1 MLKLYNIGKTQ
12 DLEGGYY
19 MQRAVFYARV
29 STEEEKQI
37 NALAKQI
44 QENKD
49 VIASK
54 GWELVDQYIDEGK
67 SGTTTDRRT
76 EYKRLISDMYLDKFD
91 IIVIKSQDRLMR
103 DLTEWGNFRRIL
115 ASTQKEL
122 FLYLENTFYS
132 PDTDYIPAN
141 IKAMMSEWYSI
152 ELSKK
157 MNNSEKQRIE
167 KALKGEPLSAKGNS
181 KSLGFTIVNGKW
193 VQVPD
198 QIELCKLIWDL
209 YEKYDSLRKV
219 RDEINDRGYTNSVGK
234 PFTTESISRILKN
247 EKAKGIIVTGKY
259 RNDFEKKKIVKG
271 SEEEI
276 HRFPAPELAYVSE
289 ERFEKIQ
296 QRLQAKTGNG
306 RGKNIGRDPLSGKLV
321 CSKCGAVLWRRET
334 VRKDKNGEKKKYYRW
349 VCSAKYAKGDIACDG
364 VVTTTLQVQDI
375 YKELTKDIEVNKK
388 AVKRDMLDWL
398 NSLKAK
404 LTDTTANAKIEA
416 EVEKLE
422 AKRSRLLDT
431 YLDELISKEDYT
443 AKYKKLENDI
453 KEKKKLLAP
462 VEENEDVKSIEKCI
476 ENIDSEIDKF
486 TKTSDFEASKADWLL
501 EQTKKITVLD
511 NKDLI
516 IEVEKIA
523 GAIIAGRDFLSY
535 VPESMQIPNG

>member
-1 MLKLYNIGKTQ
+1 
-12 DLEGGYY
+12 

-49 VIASK
+49 IINAN
-54 GWELVDQYIDEGK
+54 GWVLVDQYIDEGK
-67 SGTTTDRRT
+67 SGTSDKRRD
-76 EYKRLISDMYLDKFD
+76 EYKRLMEDLELDKFD

-103 DLTEWGNFRRIL
+103 NTKDWYIFVDKLATTGKKLFMYLDNSFYTPDNALITGIKAIL
-115 ASTQKEL
+115 AE
-122 FLYLENTFYS
+122 EYS
-132 PDTDYIPAN
+132 RD
-141 IKAMMSEWYSI
+141 
-152 ELSKK
+152 LSKK
-157 MNNSEKQRIE
+157 LNNANRKRIE
-167 KALKGEPLSAKGNS
+167 RAVNGEPLSAMGNG
-181 KSLGFTIVNGKW
+181 KSLGFAIRDGRW
-193 VQVPD
+193 VQVPE

-219 RDEINDRGYTNSVGK
+219 RDEINNRGYTNSVGK

-247 EKAKGIIVTGKY
+247 EKAKGIVVLGRY
-259 RNDFEKKKIVKG
+259 HNDFESKKIVKR
-271 SEEEI
+271 SDDEI
-276 HRFPAPELAYVSE
+276 TRIPAPELAYVSE
-289 ERFEKIQ
+289 ERFEKVQ

-364 VVTTTLQVQDI
+364 VITTTLQIQDI
-375 YKELTKDIEVNKK
+375 YKELTKDIKVNKK

-416 EVEKLE
+416 EVKKLE
-422 AKRSRLLDT
+422 SKRALLLDT

-443 AKYKKLENDI
+443 VKYKKLENDI
-453 KEKKKLLAP
+453 NEKKKLLAP
-462 VEENEDVKSIEKCI
+462 IEENEDVKSIEKCI

-486 TKTSDFEASKADWLL
+486 TNTSEFETSKTDWLL
-501 EQTKKITVLD
+501 EKTKKITVLE
-511 NKDLI
+511 NRDLI
-516 IEVEKIA
+516 LEVDQIA
-523 GAIIAGRDFLSY
+523 GAIIAGKNFLSY
-535 VPESMQIPNG
+535 VPESMQISYG